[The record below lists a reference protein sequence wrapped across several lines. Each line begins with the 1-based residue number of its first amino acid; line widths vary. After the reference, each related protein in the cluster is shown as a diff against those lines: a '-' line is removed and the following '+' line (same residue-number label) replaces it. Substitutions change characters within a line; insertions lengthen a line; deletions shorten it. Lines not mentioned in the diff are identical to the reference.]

1 MKNIYLVPISF
12 QSIKRVLLS
21 CLLALFAFTVHAQ
34 VGIGTISPHASA
46 QLEIQAPLKG
56 LLIPRMPEAFRILI
70 PAPATGLLVYQTDGV
85 APGFYYFDG
94 VIWQPLKS
102 AASAGGGA
110 IIPYASGAPAVMT
123 TVLGG
128 LLNTGTVLGFGS
140 SATGVAAFGGLIDG
154 TALTNMAFTVPRAGT
169 ISSISGTF
177 STTVGLALV
186 GSTVTVRGQL
196 YQAFPGS
203 NTFIAVPGATVD
215 MSPPLSGI
223 ISIGTISSG
232 TTNLA
237 IPFPVGAGTRLLLV
251 FSASVTSGLDLA
263 TVVTGY
269 VSAGVGIN

>member
-1 MKNIYLVPISF
+1 MKNIYLVPVSF

-34 VGIGTISPHASA
+34 VGIGTISPHSSA

-70 PAPATGLLVYQTDGV
+70 PTPATGLLVYQTDGA

-102 AASAGGGA
+102 AASSGGGA

-140 SATGVAAFGGLIDG
+140 SATGVTALGGFIDG
-154 TALTNMAFTVPRAGT
+154 TSLINMAFTVPRAGT
-169 ISSISGTF
+169 VSSISGTF
-177 STTVGLALV
+177 SSTAAVVLI
-186 GSTVTVRGQL
+186 GSTVTIRGQL
-196 YQAFPGS
+196 YQALPGT
-203 NTFIAVPGATVD
+203 NTFVAVPGATVD
-215 MSPPLSGI
+215 MAPAATGV
-223 ISIGTISSG
+223 ISVGTVSSG
-232 TTNLA
+232 TTALA
-237 IPFPVGAGTRLLLV
+237 PFPVAAGTRLLLV
-251 FSASVTSGLDLA
+251 FSASVTAGLDIA
-263 TVVTGY
+263 TVITGY
-269 VSAGVGIN
+269 VSAGVGID